1 MPTFIK
7 LTTMSD
13 SPIWVRAESIAAI
26 EPMKDNSIV
35 SVQGKGDL
43 IIQEA
48 PEEIIKKVG

>member
-13 SPIWVRAESIAAI
+13 SPVWVKVESIVAI
-26 EPMKDNSIV
+26 EPMKDHSIV
-35 SVQGKGDL
+35 SVQGMGDL
-43 IIQEA
+43 IVHEA

>member
-13 SPIWVRAESIAAI
+13 SPVWVRAENIVTI
-26 EPMKDNSIV
+26 EPMKDHSIV
-35 SVQGKGDL
+35 FVVGMGDL
-43 IIQEA
+43 IVHEA